1 MSDRFASATM
11 IQRRQ
16 MIEDALA
23 IVLRRVGEIGHGR
36 DEGRCLTVVVRR
48 CEDVREFECYSLWD
62 LASELEV
69 LLA

>member
-1 MSDRFASATM
+1 MRDRFASATM

-16 MIEDALA
+16 MIEEGLA
-23 IVLRRVGEIGHGR
+23 KVLEPHFDLACNGEGERCVVAPGWR
-36 DEGRCLTVVVRR
+36 DDDGVLVN
-48 CEDVREFECYSLWD
+48 LWM